1 MNINIYNNKSDPR
14 KVNKNL
20 QLLRENVNC
29 QIFGNISIENPNF
42 LIKLDSIIPDA
53 NYIYVPEWGRYY
65 YAKIEIQEGGKAMI
79 ICHVDTLSSFFYSC
93 GSSPVIARRSS
104 SKPDYRIEDSRVL
117 KLKEPKILV
126 KNVGL
131 NLPTISGYNYVLTL
145 MGN

>member
-1 MNINIYNNKSDPR
+1 MNINIYCNKSDDK

-20 QLLRENVNC
+20 QLLRENVTC
-29 QIFGNISIENPNF
+29 QIFGNITIEDPTL
-42 LIKLDSIIPDA
+42 LIKLDSIIPNA
-53 NYIYVPEWGRYY
+53 NYVYIPDWGRYY
-65 YAKIEIQEGGKAMI
+65 YAAIEIQEGGKALLS
-79 ICHVDTLSSFFYSC
+79 CHVDVLTSFFYSC

-104 SKPDYRIEDSRVL
+104 SKPDYRIEDSRIL

-131 NLPTISGYNYVLTL
+131 NLPVTSGYNYLLTL